1 MKVKIFRNWGL
12 KLLSLAIA
20 FVIWFLVVQIND
32 PKDTSSFSNIQVKIT
47 NTDLLE
53 NANKVYEIL
62 DNTDRVRVTV
72 RAPRSI
78 LQEIRSGDIV
88 AEADVSKL
96 TDINTIAITYDIE
109 NVDMAS
115 VEITGNHNVV
125 KLNVEEKRR
134 KYIQVDYK
142 VVGEVSEGF
151 ILGNISLEQN
161 RIEISGPQSA
171 VDQVKNAF
179 VEIDVDNATSSLS
192 ADLELHMNNTDNEE
206 VTLNNLNKQ
215 MDYIHV
221 SAEVLPTKSVPV
233 VVAYQGTPAQG
244 YIVTGDPL
252 LEPTEILVAGS
263 QRVLLNLS
271 AITIPAKDIDISD
284 AEATVEVELAVSDYL
299 PSTVRLAESGF
310 DGKLK
315 VQVPIERIL
324 NMTLRVPV
332 SNITFANIPEGL
344 EVEASEADRTVD
356 LEVSGLSEYV
366 SMLRGTN
373 VYGTVDVKAWME
385 EQELEELSTG
395 EYSLPVV
402 FTLDEHIT
410 SGIIPEV
417 QVTISEQKE
426 NTENID

>member
-244 YIVTGDPL
+244 YFVTGDPI